1 MREVGADGNVAG
13 VELRSNFPSTS
24 ALAVTRRAQWASLGI
39 SPEDLDRPKVAI
51 VNTSNDL
58 AACFAHLDP
67 IVTVLKEELRG
78 LGLLPFEVRTAAPSD
93 FITSAGRGGRYI
105 LPSRDLIAND
115 IETMVEGAQ
124 LDAMICLSSCD
135 KTTPGHLMAAGRID
149 VPTVIVPCGYQHS
162 GLADGDGGDVEE
174 IFFEAAK
181 QSVGGRIDPEL
192 LALADRAIRGPG
204 VCAGLATANSMHMC
218 AEAMGMAVGDS
229 APVRANSERMWD
241 AVRRAA
247 RALAGAIERDIRPR
261 QVITAGSITNAAR
274 LMLAV
279 GGSVNTIKHLQA
291 IAEEAG
297 VDVDVWETY
306 RTLGRQTPTL
316 CSVRPNGPHL
326 TEDLEEAGGAATVLR
341 ELLPLL
347 DPDQLTVE
355 GVRLGERLAEAP
367 AADGTTVR
375 TLDEPASRTPAIV
388 VLRGSLAAEG
398 AVAKRPIP
406 DPGPRS
412 FRGPA
417 RVFHSREEGLQG
429 IAEGRIRPGDVAII
443 RGIGL
448 VGGPAMG
455 MISAFVFALDA
466 RDLGES
472 VAVIT
477 DGQTSGLVNHGIVI
491 GEVSPEAATGG
502 ALGLVEDGDIIDIDL
517 AEGRV
522 DLLVAPEVLA
532 ARTPYE
538 PRSDVDTHGLLDQY
552 RAVVGPLACGAVLC
566 GRAPLERRGGA
577 AR

>member
-1 MREVGADGNVAG
+1 M
-13 VELRSNFPSTS
+13 ELRSNFPSTS
-24 ALAVTRRAQWASLGI
+24 ALAVTRRAQWVSLGI
-39 SPEDLDRPKVAI
+39 SPDDLDRPKVAI

-67 IVTVLKEELRG
+67 IVAMLKEELHG
-78 LGLLPFEVRTAAPSD
+78 LGLLPFEIRTAAPSD

-135 KTTPGHLMAAGRID
+135 KTTPGHLMAAGRLDI
-149 VPTVIVPCGYQHS
+149 PTVIVPCGYQHS

-181 QSVGGRIDPEL
+181 HSVNGTTDPEL
-192 LALADRAIRGPG
+192 IALADTAIRGPG

-218 AEAMGMAVGDS
+218 AEAMGMAVAGS
-229 APVRANSERMWD
+229 APVRANSDRMWD

-247 RALAGAIERDIRPR
+247 RALARMIEQDIRPR
-261 QVITAGSITNAAR
+261 QIITAASLTNAAR

-291 IAEEAG
+291 VAEETG
-297 VDVDVWETY
+297 VEVDLWETY
-306 RTLGRQTPTL
+306 RTLGRETPTL

-326 TEDLEEAGGAATVLR
+326 TEDLEDAGGAAAVLR
-341 ELLPLL
+341 EMLPLL
-347 DPDQLTVE
+347 DGDQLTVE
-355 GVRLGERLAEAP
+355 GVTLKERLADAP
-367 AADGTTVR
+367 VADGKIVR
-375 TLDEPASRTPAIV
+375 TLEDPASTTPAIV

-406 DPGPRS
+406 DPGPHH

-417 RVFHSREEGLQG
+417 RVFHSREEGLEG
-429 IAEGRIRPGDVAII
+429 IAEGRIKPGDVAII

-477 DGQTSGLVNHGIVI
+477 DGQTSGLVNHGIVV

-502 ALGLVEDGDIIDIDL
+502 PLGLVEDGDLIDIDL
-517 AEGRV
+517 AGGTV
-522 DLLVAPEVLA
+522 DLLVDPEELA
-532 ARTPYE
+532 RRKPFE

-552 RAVVGPLACGAVLC
+552 RAAVRPLACGAVLC
-566 GRAPLERRGGA
+566 GRAPLTREETV
-577 AR
+577 